1 MSQVDTA
8 AAAEAIIKSASAVC
22 DHVDHLNT
30 LIQRVSIPEDYL
42 TDTRDAWKATYE
54 TEDLARAFLY
64 GKIKGLSQSELANRL
79 HNWPALLK
87 RLGFNEPPTQQTLSK
102 AWRAFDSDT
111 RQMLE
116 AAAVGIA
123 HEANEHDI
131 IPDAL
136 VPTEPDE
143 EDDESEREHTRRKAN
158 KSIKL
163 ARKHAFPEFESGRA
177 LNREYEDEAILNMV
191 AQICANNASA
201 HSEGEYGWLAD
212 DDSIASGDTILRVLK
227 AFATPDDDAAQYS
240 FDELADDDMMPGIDR
255 IRDEVLA
262 AFDAATDNIMSTI
275 RGDLGFDDRKTV
287 AAIDITYERF
297 WPSPWI
303 ERGEGIVKTTFP
315 EMVSGYRKDG
325 EYKRGYKYATI
336 TLVGEM
342 MPIVLGVEPV
352 KENSKWESDDA
363 PSYSKARLVSRLLD
377 RAQEFADIDEVVF
390 DAGFYSYDV
399 YAAVADRGLDYI
411 SPVPKYTDD
420 LEAIEDIKTTEGVD
434 AGVVHD
440 VPVMLHGAV
449 HHQAEF
455 IYAPVDE
462 DADHGHADSDGN
474 YGAFITNRDHVSPDE
489 ITAVTNQYSRRW
501 DIENQYKA
509 IGKFLPRTSSTDY
522 RVRFCNYALTALIYN
537 LWRLVDFLI
546 KVGKDVPLRATPEIS
561 CQTFVRRLGDFLR
574 EID

>member
-1 MSQVDTA
+1 M
-8 AAAEAIIKSASAVC
+8 
-22 DHVDHLNT
+22 
-30 LIQRVSIPEDYL
+30 PE
-42 TDTRDAWKATYE
+42 
-54 TEDLARAFLY
+54 
-64 GKIKGLSQSELANRL
+64 G
-79 HNWPALLK
+79 
-87 RLGFNEPPTQQTLSK
+87 
-102 AWRAFDSDT
+102 
-111 RQMLE
+111 
-116 AAAVGIA
+116 
-123 HEANEHDI
+123 
-131 IPDAL
+131 
-136 VPTEPDE
+136 
-143 EDDESEREHTRRKAN
+143 
-158 KSIKL
+158 
-163 ARKHAFPEFESGRA
+163 
-177 LNREYEDEAILNMV
+177 
-191 AQICANNASA
+191 
-201 HSEGEYGWLAD
+201 
-212 DDSIASGDTILRVLK
+212 
-227 AFATPDDDAAQYS
+227 DDAQ
-240 FDELADDDMMPGIDR
+240 FTLEETVDQDGMPDIDH
-255 IRDEVLA
+255 IRDEVLS
-262 AFDAATDNIMSTI
+262 AFDAATDNILHTI
-275 RGDLGFDDRKTV
+275 RGELPFEDRKTV

-297 WPSPWI
+297 WSSPW
-303 ERGEGIVKTTFP
+303 EDRNNGIVKTTFP
-315 EMVSGYRKDG
+315 EMMSGYRKGG

-363 PSYSKARLVSRLLD
+363 PSYSKACLVSRLLD

-399 YAAVADRGLDYI
+399 YAAVAERGPDYI

-420 LEAIEDIKTTEGVD
+420 LDAIEDIKTTEGVD

-449 HHQAEF
+449 HHQAEY
-455 IYAPVDE
+455 IYAPVDK

-474 YGAFITNRDHVSPDE
+474 YGAFITNRGHVSPDE

-546 KVGKDVPLRATPEIS
+546 KVGKDVSLREDPEIS
-561 CQTFVRRLGDFLR
+561 CQTFVRRSGDFLR